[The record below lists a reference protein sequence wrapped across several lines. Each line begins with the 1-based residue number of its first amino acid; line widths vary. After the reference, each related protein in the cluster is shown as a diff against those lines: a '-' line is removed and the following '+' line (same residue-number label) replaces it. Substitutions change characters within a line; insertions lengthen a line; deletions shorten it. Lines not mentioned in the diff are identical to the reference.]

1 MFSIFRSTG
10 ITCYLLLMLTACSGQ
25 SDVHDTRFLMGTLVE
40 FTVSDSDQAV
50 AEQAITAAA
59 AEMQRIEDTFTIYG
73 DLPNAVKA
81 FNRSPVNM
89 PVSLPDEVSRVLAV
103 ALHVQQQSGGAFD
116 PALGGMNLLWGFSS
130 DPPPDSPPAAAAIEQ
145 ALPPAH
151 CIERHGSQWLRTDS
165 RCLLD
170 FGGIA
175 KGYAIDRGIALLKE
189 HGIANAIINAG
200 GDLRLIGEHHHQPWK
215 IGIRHPRKPGEVITS
230 LALQGDKS
238 IVTSGDYERFF
249 IYNNIQYHHIL
260 NPVTG
265 WPATQ
270 NQSVTVIAPTAML
283 ADAWSTALFIASS
296 SVLPATL
303 SVMRVGRDGKTVGT
317 LQ

>member
-1 MFSIFRSTG
+1 
-10 ITCYLLLMLTACSGQ
+10 
-25 SDVHDTRFLMGTLVE
+25 MGTLVE

-50 AEQAITAAA
+50 AEQAIAAA
-59 AEMQRIEDTFTIYG
+59 AGEMQRIEDAFTIYG

-81 FNRSPVNM
+81 FNSAAINT

-116 PALGGMNLLWGFSS
+116 PALGGVNLLWGFSS
-130 DPPPDSPPAAAAIEQ
+130 DPPPDAPPAAAAIEQ
-145 ALPPAH
+145 SLPPAH
-151 CIERHGSQWLRTDS
+151 CIERRRSQWLRTDS
-165 RCLLD
+165 RCQLD

-175 KGYAIDRGIALLKE
+175 KGYAIDRGIAQLKE

-230 LALQGDKS
+230 IALQGDKS

-249 IYNNIQYHHIL
+249 IYNGTQYHHIL

-265 WPATQ
+265 WPAMR

-283 ADAWSTALFIASS
+283 ADAWSTALFIASPA
-296 SVLPATL
+296 VLPATL
-303 SVMRVGRDGKTVGT
+303 SVMRVDQDGHIHGK